1 MMINRQNLI
10 YDFDKF
16 DEEIQNQKIGQKWS
30 FKKSDFLDLINRT
43 LALTVSDFENQN
55 KYNFFLKFITDK
67 KIKDNIKYIEN
78 SFENNHLEEHAM
90 LLMGDLFLGIVRKLK

>member
-10 YDFDKF
+10 FDFEKF
-16 DEEIQNQKIGQKWS
+16 DNEIQNQEIGPKWS
-30 FKKSDFLDLINRT
+30 FKKSDYLDLINRT
-43 LALTVSDFENQN
+43 LALTVTDFENQN

-78 SFENNHLEEHAM
+78 SFENNHLEKHGM
-90 LLMGDLFLGIVRKLK
+90 LLMGDLFLAIVRKLK